1 MIPSKTFVVVKSGAI
16 LAPPQSVPSGDRLTL
31 IGVVSPPRTWTSAEN
46 FRNPFFVMSTWCIP
60 SARCTSNR
68 SPGADPRQD
77 SPSIVTSAPD
87 GCTRIVS
94 VPNAVASGVPAGGG
108 VGPAYGVR
116 GRRDVPAGGGGT
128 GGATVGGSPVS
139 PGARRSIVDRNEYV
153 ELGPR

>member
-1 MIPSKTFVVVKSGAI
+1 MIPSKTFVVVKFGAM

-60 SARCTSNR
+60 SAKCTSNR

-87 GCTRIVS
+87 GCTSEHERCQYPKPQPQMEVR
-94 VPNAVASGVPAGGG
+94 PTAT
-108 VGPAYGVR
+108 AY
-116 GRRDVPAGGGGT
+116 PMHQ
-128 GGATVGGSPVS
+128 
-139 PGARRSIVDRNEYV
+139 
-153 ELGPR
+153 